1 MNEIKG
7 LVTPLT
13 RGVIWLTRKENDSFN
28 PVYKDLDYL
37 LDGLLTA
44 NVRKNDGGKSSRV
57 IVGKNY
63 GELLYVLVVNEVNKS
78 EIRSFISLI
87 KNGLVTENDI
97 IVVDELNSLS
107 SLKDELKEISNHLK
121 IIQ

>member
-13 RGVIWLTRKENDSFN
+13 RGVIWLTRKESDSSN

-44 NVRKNDGGKSSRV
+44 NIRKNDGIKSSRL

-63 GELLYVLVVNEVNKS
+63 GELLYVFVVNEVNKS
-78 EIRSFISLI
+78 ELRSFISLI
-87 KNGLVTENDI
+87 KTGLVTENDI
-97 IVVDELNSLS
+97 IVIDELNSLS
-107 SLKDELKEISNHLK
+107 SLKEELKEISNHLK